1 MPYVVDVVGVL
12 EGDRNQVD
20 DDENADERRRL
31 NCVIQPVPASS
42 PITNRHKRNL
52 SKGRYAAEL

>member
-31 NCVIQPVPASS
+31 NCVIQPVSASI